1 MDWTGSDGGVIVVS
15 RYNAVMSDLMHPSN
29 GELESFML
37 GRLSQRDS
45 RRVILH
51 LLPGCAQCREVTSAF
66 WDLGPDE
73 RARHAASFQYDP
85 TLERVFDRVRT
96 VGIGLEAERA
106 KARRLMAGL
115 QILPLERWAAKVQK
129 DRRFHT
135 WGFCEL
141 LLEQAGSEVC
151 AGLAVSVAGR
161 IDPEIHPPVFV
172 EELRARAWGGLAE
185 VRRKTGD
192 LDSAEEALRH
202 AEACLLR
209 GTGDRLARARLLE
222 RKAALRHAQERSE
235 EAARLLGRAILL
247 YRRAGQW
254 DEVGRVLI
262 GLGCVRAQAG
272 DPEAL
277 PALRQ
282 GLELAPERGHL
293 WLLLSRLFSVRRLL
307 R

>member
-1 MDWTGSDGGVIVVS
+1 MDWTGSGGGVIVVS

-51 LLPGCAQCREVTSAF
+51 LLPGCPRCQEVTSVF
-66 WDLGPDE
+66 WDLGPD
-73 RARHAASFQYDP
+73 ARHAAGFQYDG

-96 VGIGLEAERA
+96 ARAGLESERA
-106 KARRLMAGL
+106 EARKLMAGL

-135 WGFCEL
+135 CGFCEL
-141 LLEQAGSEVC
+141 LLEQVESEVC

-172 EELRARAWGGLAE
+172 EEMRARAWSGLAD
-185 VRRKTGD
+185 VRRKAGD
-192 LDSAEEALRH
+192 LGNAEEALRH
-202 AEACLLR
+202 SEACLMR

-262 GLGCVRAQAG
+262 GLGCIRAEAG
-272 DPEAL
+272 DPGAI
-277 PALRQ
+277 PGRF
-282 GLELAPERGHL
+282 
-293 WLLLSRLFSVRRLL
+293 WLLLRRLFSVHRLL

>member
-1 MDWTGSDGGVIVVS
+1 
-15 RYNAVMSDLMHPSN
+15 MSDPMHPSN

-45 RRVILH
+45 RRIILH

-66 WDLGPDE
+66 WDLGSDLRTGQGPQ
-73 RARHAASFQYDP
+73 FQYDP
-85 TLERVFDRVRT
+85 TLERVFNRVLT
-96 VGIGLEAERA
+96 VRAGLEAERA
-106 KARRLMAGL
+106 DARRLMAGL

-141 LLEQAGSEVC
+141 LLEQVGSEVC
-151 AGLAVSVAGR
+151 AGLAVNVAGR
-161 IDPEIHPPVFV
+161 IDPESHPPVFV
-172 EELRARAWGGLAE
+172 EELRSRAWGGLAE

-192 LDSAEEALRH
+192 LGSAEEALRH

-254 DEVGRVLI
+254 DEVGRVLL
-262 GLGCVRAQAG
+262 GLGCIRAQAG
-272 DPEAL
+272 DPEAV
-277 PALRQ
+277 PALHQ
-282 GLELAPERGHL
+282 GLELAPQRGGF
-293 WLLLSRLFSVRRLL
+293 WLLLSRLFSVRRLIP
-307 R
+307 RSGR

>member
-1 MDWTGSDGGVIVVS
+1 
-15 RYNAVMSDLMHPSN
+15 MSDLTHPSN

-51 LLPGCAQCREVTSAF
+51 LLPGCPRCREVTSAF
-66 WDLGPDE
+66 WDLGSDE
-73 RARHAASFQYDP
+73 RAGQGARFQYEP

-96 VGIGLEAERA
+96 ARAGLEAERA
-106 KARRLMAGL
+106 EALRLMAGL

-161 IDPEIHPPVFV
+161 IDPEIHPPVFL
-172 EELRARAWGGLAE
+172 EELRARTWGGLAD
-185 VRRKTGD
+185 VRRRAGD
-192 LDSAEEALRH
+192 FGSAEEALRH

-262 GLGCVRAQAG
+262 GLGCIRAEAG
-272 DPEAL
+272 DSGAI

-282 GLELAPERGHL
+282 GLELAPERSGF
-293 WLLLSRLFSVRRLL
+293 WLFLSRLFSARR
-307 R
+307 RPR

>member
-1 MDWTGSDGGVIVVS
+1 
-15 RYNAVMSDLMHPSN
+15 MSDLTHPSH

-51 LLPGCAQCREVTSAF
+51 LLPGCPRCLEVTSAF
-66 WDLGPDE
+66 WDPGTQV
-73 RARHAASFQYDP
+73 RASPAASFRYDG
-85 TLERVFDRVRT
+85 TLERTFDRVRT
-96 VGIGLEAERA
+96 VRAGLEAERA
-106 KARRLMAGL
+106 EARRLMAGL
-115 QILPLERWAAKVQK
+115 QILPMERWAARVGK
-129 DRRFHT
+129 DLRFHT

-161 IDPEIHPPVFV
+161 IDPQVHPPVFV
-172 EELRARAWGGLAE
+172 EELRARAWGGLADI
-185 VRRKTGD
+185 RRRTGD
-192 LDSAEEALRH
+192 LDGAEQALRH

-222 RKAALRHAQERSE
+222 RKAALRHAQERSK

-262 GLGCVRAQAG
+262 GLGCVQAESG
-272 DPEAL
+272 AAGAGAAAL
-277 PALRQ
+277 ALRQ
-282 GLELAPERGHL
+282 GLELAPGGAPERGQL
-293 WLLLSRLFSVRRLL
+293 WLLLSRLFGARLTA
-307 R
+307 RSGR

>member
-1 MDWTGSDGGVIVVS
+1 
-15 RYNAVMSDLMHPSN
+15 MHPSN

-37 GRLSQRDS
+37 GRLSQRNS

-51 LLPGCAQCREVTSAF
+51 LLPGCPQCQEVTSVF
-66 WDLGPDE
+66 WHLGPDE
-73 RARHAASFQYDP
+73 CASQGTRFQYDP

-96 VGIGLEAERA
+96 ARLGLEAERA
-106 KARRLMAGL
+106 EARKLMAGL
-115 QILPLERWAAKVQK
+115 QILPLERWAAKIQK

-141 LLEQAGSEVC
+141 LLEQTGSEVC
-151 AGLAVSVAGR
+151 AGLGVNVAGR
-161 IDPEIHPPVFV
+161 IDPAIHPPVFV
-172 EELRARAWGGLAE
+172 EELRARAWGGLAD
-185 VRRKTGD
+185 VRRKAGD
-192 LDSAEEALRH
+192 LGSAEESLRH

-222 RKAALRHAQERSE
+222 RKAALRHTQERSE

-262 GLGCVRAQAG
+262 GLGCIRAEAG
-272 DPEAL
+272 DPDAL
-277 PALRQ
+277 PALCQ
-282 GLELAPERGHL
+282 GLELATEPGGF
-293 WLLLSRLFSVRRLL
+293 WLLLSRLFSVRRFLPGSG

>member
-1 MDWTGSDGGVIVVS
+1 
-15 RYNAVMSDLMHPSN
+15 MSDPMHPSN

-37 GRLSQRDS
+37 GRLSQRDC
-45 RRVILH
+45 RRIILH
-51 LLPGCAQCREVTSAF
+51 LLPGCPQCREVTSAF
-66 WDLGPDE
+66 WDLGPDA
-73 RARHAASFQYDP
+73 RAGHGTRFQYDP
-85 TLERVFDRVRT
+85 TLERIFDRVLT
-96 VGIGLEAERA
+96 VRAGLEAERA
-106 KARRLMAGL
+106 EARRLMAGL

-172 EELRARAWGGLAE
+172 EELRARAWSGLAD
-185 VRRKTGD
+185 VRRRAGD
-192 LDSAEEALRH
+192 LGNAEEALRH
-202 AEACLLR
+202 SEACLLR

-262 GLGCVRAQAG
+262 GLGCIRAEAG
-272 DPEAL
+272 DAESL
-277 PALRQ
+277 PAFRQ
-282 GLELAPERGHL
+282 GLELAPQRGGF
-293 WLLLSRLFSVRRLL
+293 WLLLSRLFNVRRL
-307 R
+307 RH

>member
-1 MDWTGSDGGVIVVS
+1 
-15 RYNAVMSDLMHPSN
+15 MSDLMHPSN

-45 RRVILH
+45 RRIILH
-51 LLPGCAQCREVTSAF
+51 LLPGCPRCRKVTSAF
-66 WDLGPDE
+66 WDLGSDLL
-73 RARHAASFQYDP
+73 ADHAPRYDGS
-85 TLERVFDRVRT
+85 LERVFERVLTARA
-96 VGIGLEAERA
+96 GLETERA
-106 KARRLMAGL
+106 DARGLMAGL
-115 QILPLERWAAKVQK
+115 RILPADRWAARVRK

-151 AGLAVSVAGR
+151 AGLAVTVAGR
-161 IDPEIHPPVFV
+161 IDPETHPAVFV
-172 EELRARAWGGLAE
+172 EELRARAWGGLAD
-185 VRRKTGD
+185 VRRQAGD
-192 LDSAEEALRH
+192 LLGAEAALRE

-262 GLGCVRAQAG
+262 GLGCIRAETG
-272 DPEAL
+272 DPGAI
-277 PALRQ
+277 PTLRQ
-282 GLELAPERGHL
+282 GLELAPERGL
-293 WLLLSRLFSVRRLL
+293 FWLLLNRLRGFSAFRR
-307 R
+307 